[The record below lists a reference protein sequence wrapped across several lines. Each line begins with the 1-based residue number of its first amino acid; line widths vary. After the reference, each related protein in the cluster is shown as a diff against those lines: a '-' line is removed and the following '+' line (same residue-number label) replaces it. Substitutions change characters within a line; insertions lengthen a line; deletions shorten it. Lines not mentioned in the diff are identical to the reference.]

1 MSSKENFNQ
10 AMFEMFGIGKDPN
23 EKKAAENS
31 TNNKDEVKTEM
42 KKEVKPEIKKETAPA
57 AKPAAKTAYPKTIL
71 AEGTVFEGNLTS
83 KGDVEIGGQLKGNVV
98 TEGNIVLHSEIL
110 GDVKAANL
118 DILSDT
124 LTGNV
129 EVAGKVTLA
138 AGSEIKG
145 NITAQN
151 LVCSGK
157 IIGDMTVEE
166 SVCFDELSH
175 VVGNVTAK
183 YITINHGAY
192 IDGKISIKK

>member
-124 LTGNV
+124 LTCRRQRNQRQHYSTEPGLLWQNHRRY
-129 EVAGKVTLA
+129 
-138 AGSEIKG
+138 GSGRKR
-145 NITAQN
+145 
-151 LVCSGK
+151 
-157 IIGDMTVEE
+157 M
-166 SVCFDELSH
+166 F
-175 VVGNVTAK
+175 
-183 YITINHGAY
+183 
-192 IDGKISIKK
+192 